1 MLGDFEEAVPY
12 LEAAVK
18 EEQTDDR
25 LFQLAFT
32 YLQLH
37 ENQKPLRCSAI
48 KTLNPHYQ
56 SLYLYLA
63 EALQEEEQL
72 EEAKAVIEE
81 GIAENPFQV
90 ELYQFASEN
99 AYRLHDIAVLKTGC

>member
-1 MLGDFEEAVPY
+1 MVNLLRLYSLSKHCRKRTAQISAISLNERLGSSYSMLGDFEEAVPY

-37 ENQKPLRCSAI
+37 ENQKAI
-48 KTLNPHYQ
+48 TLSSN
-56 SLYLYLA
+56 
-63 EALQEEEQL
+63 
-72 EEAKAVIEE
+72 
-81 GIAENPFQV
+81 
-90 ELYQFASEN
+90 
-99 AYRLHDIAVLKTGC
+99 

>member
-37 ENQKPLRCSAI
+37 ENQKAI
-48 KTLNPHYQ
+48 TLFQQLKTLNPH
-56 SLYLYLA
+56 
-63 EALQEEEQL
+63 
-72 EEAKAVIEE
+72 
-81 GIAENPFQV
+81 
-90 ELYQFASEN
+90 
-99 AYRLHDIAVLKTGC
+99 

>member
-37 ENQKPLRCSAI
+37 ENQKAI
-48 KTLNPHYQ
+48 
-56 SLYLYLA
+56 
-63 EALQEEEQL
+63 ALFQQL
-72 EEAKAVIEE
+72 K
-81 GIAENPFQV
+81 
-90 ELYQFASEN
+90 
-99 AYRLHDIAVLKTGC
+99 H